1 MGAIR
6 LVSLIAGALLIMASF
21 SAFFTVNQ
29 TQQALVLQFGE
40 PKRTIQEPGLAFKL
54 PFIQDVIYYEKRVLS
69 LIPQD
74 AEEVILSDQKRLQV
88 DAYARYQIE
97 DPLLFYQTVRNELGA
112 RGRLEAIIDSS
123 VRRALG
129 RETLASILTG
139 QRNDITRSIG
149 EEVNASVS
157 SLGIRIID
165 VRLRRADYPTATSQN
180 IFNRM
185 KSERER
191 EANEFRATGEE
202 EAQKIRADA
211 EKTAGVPA
219 AKRGQ
224 GLASEVALA
233 RHDAPACG
241 SGQRASVSSSHVSFP
256 GGLLPP
262 TAKSRSSNTASRAF
276 MRGTRSEGALVQA
289 HERPASSRV
298 SASTTA
304 VASSIAPAKSSR
316 PPKDASAT
324 WPRRGAAGIAH
335 AVGSALQRVPSKDST
350 LVSASPPSDE
360 NPPATYMRSPCTA
373 APCCMRGSDN
383 LYLRRAPHYFDFSSA
398 ASKRQSP
405 STPMAQLNLSFNVFG
420 NSREI
425 SRSQRLHQA
434 TVMRGSM

>member
-1 MGAIR
+1 MGIGR
-6 LVSLIAGALLIMASF
+6 LVTLAVIALLLAGVSG
-21 SAFFTVNQ
+21 SLFTVNQ

-54 PFIQDVIYYEKRVLS
+54 PLIQDVTYYEKRVLS

-157 SLGIRIID
+157 SLGIKIID
-165 VRLRRADYPTATSQN
+165 VRLRRADYPAATSQN

-191 EANEFRATGEE
+191 EAKEFRATGEE

-211 EKTAGVPA
+211 EKTRTVII
-219 AKRGQ
+219 
-224 GLASEVALA
+224 SEA
-233 RHDAPACG
+233 
-241 SGQRASVSSSHVSFP
+241 QREAQE
-256 GGLLPP
+256 
-262 TAKSRSSNTASRAF
+262 T
-276 MRGTRSEGALVQA
+276 
-289 HERPASSRV
+289 
-298 SASTTA
+298 
-304 VASSIAPAKSSR
+304 
-316 PPKDASAT
+316 
-324 WPRRGAAGIAH
+324 RGAGDGKAIEIYADSFGQDADFF
-335 AVGSALQRVPSKDST
+335 AFYRSMEAYRKSMNNNDTSLVLSPDSSFFRFFKDKNG
-350 LVSASPPSDE
+350 DE
-360 NPPATYMRSPCTA
+360 
-373 APCCMRGSDN
+373 
-383 LYLRRAPHYFDFSSA
+383 
-398 ASKRQSP
+398 
-405 STPMAQLNLSFNVFG
+405 
-420 NSREI
+420 
-425 SRSQRLHQA
+425 
-434 TVMRGSM
+434 

>member
-1 MGAIR
+1 MGATR
-6 LVSLIAGALLIMASF
+6 LASLIAGALLIVTGF
-21 SAFFTVNQ
+21 SALFTVNQ

-40 PKRTIQEPGLAFKL
+40 PKRTIQDPGLAFKL

-149 EEVNASVS
+149 EEVNASAS

-191 EANEFRATGEE
+191 EAKEFRATGEE

-211 EKTAGVPA
+211 EKTRTVIISEAQRQA
-219 AKRGQ
+219 QQTRGEGDGEAIKIYANSFGQ
-224 GLASEVALA
+224 DAEFFAFYRSMEAYRKSIGNSDTSMVLSPDSSFF
-233 RHDAPACG
+233 RFFKDKSGDAP
-241 SGQRASVSSSHVSFP
+241 
-256 GGLLPP
+256 
-262 TAKSRSSNTASRAF
+262 K
-276 MRGTRSEGALVQA
+276 
-289 HERPASSRV
+289 
-298 SASTTA
+298 
-304 VASSIAPAKSSR
+304 
-316 PPKDASAT
+316 
-324 WPRRGAAGIAH
+324 
-335 AVGSALQRVPSKDST
+335 
-350 LVSASPPSDE
+350 
-360 NPPATYMRSPCTA
+360 
-373 APCCMRGSDN
+373 
-383 LYLRRAPHYFDFSSA
+383 
-398 ASKRQSP
+398 
-405 STPMAQLNLSFNVFG
+405 
-420 NSREI
+420 
-425 SRSQRLHQA
+425 
-434 TVMRGSM
+434 

>member
-1 MGAIR
+1 MGIGR
-6 LVSLIAGALLIMASF
+6 LVTLAVAALLLAGVSG
-21 SAFFTVNQ
+21 SLFTVNQ

-54 PFIQDVIYYEKRVLS
+54 PFIQDVTYYEKRVLS

-157 SLGIRIID
+157 SLGIKIID
-165 VRLRRADYPTATSQN
+165 VRLRRADYPAATSQN

-191 EANEFRATGEE
+191 EAKEFRATGEE

-211 EKTAGVPA
+211 EKTRTVII
-219 AKRGQ
+219 
-224 GLASEVALA
+224 SEA
-233 RHDAPACG
+233 
-241 SGQRASVSSSHVSFP
+241 QREAQE
-256 GGLLPP
+256 
-262 TAKSRSSNTASRAF
+262 T
-276 MRGTRSEGALVQA
+276 
-289 HERPASSRV
+289 
-298 SASTTA
+298 
-304 VASSIAPAKSSR
+304 
-316 PPKDASAT
+316 
-324 WPRRGAAGIAH
+324 RGAGDGKAIEIYADSFGQDADFF
-335 AVGSALQRVPSKDST
+335 AFYRSMEAYRKSMNDNDTSLVLSPDSSFFRFFKDKNGT
-350 LVSASPPSDE
+350 D
-360 NPPATYMRSPCTA
+360 
-373 APCCMRGSDN
+373 
-383 LYLRRAPHYFDFSSA
+383 
-398 ASKRQSP
+398 
-405 STPMAQLNLSFNVFG
+405 
-420 NSREI
+420 
-425 SRSQRLHQA
+425 
-434 TVMRGSM
+434 